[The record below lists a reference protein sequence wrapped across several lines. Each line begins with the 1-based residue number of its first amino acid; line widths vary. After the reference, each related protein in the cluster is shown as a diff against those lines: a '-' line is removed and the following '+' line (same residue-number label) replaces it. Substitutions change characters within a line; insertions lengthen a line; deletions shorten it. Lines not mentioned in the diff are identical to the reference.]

1 MFCSFRP
8 QMAPL
13 TYELFSNC
21 FKIRISLLYIPFLQD
36 FVTLTRESQLF
47 VVSAELTE
55 YSTKVMEVSQRLK
68 KDPRFIPNLHY
79 PRVLRLEKAKHH
91 WFNVDLKPP
100 LYVTF
105 MSNFLFFLNIML
117 YNQLSQHTLR
127 TNVYYFCSGSIRN
140 LNWWVPKYYSKGLPQ
155 SRFSLKTLTFKKL
168 MGSLEPM

>member
-1 MFCSFRP
+1 
-8 QMAPL
+8 
-13 TYELFSNC
+13 
-21 FKIRISLLYIPFLQD
+21 
-36 FVTLTRESQLF
+36 
-47 VVSAELTE
+47 
-55 YSTKVMEVSQRLK
+55 MEVSQRLK

-127 TNVYYFCSGSIRN
+127 TNVYYFCSGFIRN
-140 LNWWVPKYYSKGLPQ
+140 LNWWVPKYYSKGLPK
-155 SRFSLKTLTFKKL
+155 SRFSLKSELIFVL
-168 MGSLEPM
+168 FFQNREPTYCQKINGFTGVHGTHANRATIFLITSAHQCHDNFVSYENNCQLHLIHFS